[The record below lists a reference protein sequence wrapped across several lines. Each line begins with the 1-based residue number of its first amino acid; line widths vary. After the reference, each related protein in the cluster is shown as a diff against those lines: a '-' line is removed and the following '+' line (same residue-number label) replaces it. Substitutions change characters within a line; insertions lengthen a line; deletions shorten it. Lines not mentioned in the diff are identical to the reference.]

1 MNAMREESRSVW
13 MDVEVAP
20 DAAPLTEDTKTDVVV
35 VGSGI
40 AGLSIA
46 YELVL
51 RGQSVLVLDRGPIA
65 GGMTSRTTAHL
76 APICDDSLAELL
88 SMRGK
93 DLAQG
98 FQASQNA
105 AVDRIETI
113 QKELG
118 IDCEFRRLDALLFL
132 DPKSKPSVL
141 DDEVEAADEIG
152 VAVERGSGLPLQTLE
167 DRPYLRYPDQA
178 TFHPLKYLRGLAA
191 ALQEKGARLH
201 AYSAVTEITEDGQ
214 GVHVTLEAGHA
225 VDASFVVVAT
235 NSPIHDL
242 FALHTKQ
249 APYRTYAMGFEI
261 ERGTLADALYWDTE
275 DPYHYVRL
283 TSGTDGKD
291 VLIVGGEDHK
301 TGEAN
306 DAHARFAALTSWIKT
321 LVPNLGAEL
330 YRWSGQVMDTLD
342 YGAFIGRETHR
353 NRTFVTTGDS
363 GQGIT
368 HGVVAS
374 LIIPDLIEGKENA
387 YTAVYEPARKPIKA
401 AMTFV
406 SENSTAITNLAQYL
420 APGELASV
428 EELEPGQGAIIRDGL
443 TKIAAYRDADGALY
457 QRSAVCTH
465 LGCHLQW
472 NAFETCW
479 DCPCHGS
486 HFAPDGSVLNGP
498 AIAPLAEIPTGE
510 DAKAEAE
517 R

>member
-13 MDVEVAP
+13 MGVDVAP
-20 DAAPLTEDTKTDVVV
+20 EATPLASGATADVVI
-35 VGSGI
+35 VGAGI

-51 RGQSVLVLDRGPIA
+51 RGRSVLVLDRGAIA

-76 APICDDSLAELL
+76 APICDDSLADLL
-88 SMRGK
+88 SMRGQE
-93 DLAQG
+93 AARG
-98 FQASQNA
+98 FQDSQSA
-105 AVDRIETI
+105 AVDRIEAI
-113 QKELG
+113 QAELQ
-118 IDCEFRRLDALLFL
+118 IDCAFRRLDGLLFL
-132 DPKSKPSVL
+132 DPESEPSVL
-141 DDEVEAADEIG
+141 DDEVEAAGEIG
-152 VAVERGSGLPLQTLE
+152 IAVERGTGLPLATLA

-178 TFHPLKYLRGLAA
+178 TFHPLKYLRGVCAELR
-191 ALQEKGARLH
+191 EKGARLH
-201 AYSAVTEITEDGQ
+201 PFSPVEEITEDEG
-214 GVHVTLEAGHA
+214 GVHVRLENGH
-225 VDASFVVVAT
+225 VIDASFAVVAT

-261 ERGTLADALYWDTE
+261 ERGALADALYWDTE

-283 TSGTDGKD
+283 TPGADGKD
-291 VLIVGGEDHK
+291 ILIVGGEDHK

-306 DAHARFAALTSWIKT
+306 DAPERFAALASWIRT
-321 LVPNLGAEL
+321 LVPDLGPEL

-342 YGAFIGRETHR
+342 YAGFIGREAGR
-353 NRTFVTTGDS
+353 DRIFVTTGDS
-363 GQGIT
+363 GQGMT

-374 LIIPDLIEGKENA
+374 LIIPDLIEGKPNA
-387 YTAVYEPARKPIKA
+387 YESVYEPARKPVRA

-428 EELEPGQGAIIRDGL
+428 DELQPGQGAIIRQGL
-443 TKIAAYRDADGALY
+443 TKIAAYRAPDGTLH

-498 AIAPLAEIPTGE
+498 AIAPLAQITPGQDGSAGT
-510 DAKAEAE
+510 
-517 R
+517 